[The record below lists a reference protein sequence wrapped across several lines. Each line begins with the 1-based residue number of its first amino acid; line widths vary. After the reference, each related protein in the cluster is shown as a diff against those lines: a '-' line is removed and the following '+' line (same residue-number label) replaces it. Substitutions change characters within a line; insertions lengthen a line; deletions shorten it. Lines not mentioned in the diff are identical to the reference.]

1 MHNLRIIFVPADIN
15 HSSPRSAL
23 LNYMLSCFED
33 SHACSPIWKLSV
45 TAQEIV
51 SGNHIFLA
59 YNIPVG

>member
-51 SGNHIFLA
+51 SGN
-59 YNIPVG
+59 